1 MIIPELNREIADR
14 LKEVADLLH
23 NQGSNPFRVQ
33 AYRHA
38 AHTLNQL
45 GTPVDEILRSDGL
58 EGLQKLPAIGESLA
72 RSIKELTL
80 TGKLPMLQRLR
91 GEAEPVALLA
101 SIPGIG
107 KKLADQLHH
116 DLGIDTLEEL
126 EVAAHEGRLTQL
138 AGIGEKRLTG
148 IIASLADRLGS
159 VRGKSGPPETS
170 MPSIEEI
177 LDVDC
182 EYREKAA
189 ADKLHKFAPRRFNP
203 TGEAWLP
210 VLHTQRGK
218 HHFTALFSNT
228 ARAHKKGKTHDWVVL
243 YYDDGQKD
251 SQCTVITAEWGI
263 LEGCRIVSGRESE
276 CLRYYEKHESKGTEV
291 SHSCVRRF

>member
-1 MIIPELNREIADR
+1 MMIPELNREIAER
-14 LKEVADLLH
+14 LKEVAILLH
-23 NQGSNPFRVQ
+23 KQGGNPFRVQ

-38 AHTLNQL
+38 AQTLEQL
-45 GTPVDEILRSDGL
+45 ETPVDEILRSKSL
-58 EGLQKLPAIGESLA
+58 EGLQQLPAIGEILS
-72 RSIKELTL
+72 RSIRELIL

-91 GEAEPVALLA
+91 GEAEPVVLLA

-107 KKLADQLHH
+107 KKLAEQLHH

-138 AGIGEKRLTG
+138 SGIGEKRLSG
-148 IIASLADRLGS
+148 IVASLAERLGR
-159 VRGKSGPPETS
+159 VRGTFEPPEKS
-170 MPSIEEI
+170 VPSIEEI
-177 LDVDC
+177 LDVDR
-182 EYREKAA
+182 EYREKVA
-189 ADKLHKFAPRRFNP
+189 ADTLHKFAPRRFNP

-218 HHFTALFSNT
+218 HHYTALFSNT

-263 LEGCRIVSGRESE
+263 LEGRRVISGRESE
-276 CLRYYEKHESKGTEV
+276 CLRYYEVQESKATGV
-291 SHSCVRRF
+291 SHS

>member
-1 MIIPELNREIADR
+1 MIPELNREIAER

-38 AHTLNQL
+38 AHTLEQL

-58 EGLQKLPAIGESLA
+58 EGLQKLPAIGESLS
-72 RSIKELTL
+72 RSIRELIL

-91 GEAEPVALLA
+91 GDAEPVALLA

-107 KKLADQLHH
+107 EKLADQLHH

-126 EVAAHEGRLTQL
+126 EVAAHEGQLTQL
-138 AGIGEKRLTG
+138 PRIGEKRLSG
-148 IIASLADRLGS
+148 IIASLAERLGR
-159 VRGKSGPPETS
+159 VRGKIGPPEES
-170 MPSIEEI
+170 IPSIEEI
-177 LDVDC
+177 LDVDR
-182 EYREKAA
+182 EYREKAT
-189 ADKLHKFAPRRFNP
+189 ADRLHKFAPRRFNP

-218 HHFTALFSNT
+218 HHYTALFSNT
-228 ARAHKKGKTHDWVVL
+228 ARAHKKGKTQDWVVL

-263 LEGCRIVSGRESE
+263 LEGRRIVSGRESE
-276 CLRYYEKHESKGTEV
+276 CLMHYEEQESKPTGV
-291 SHSCVRRF
+291 SHS

>member
-1 MIIPELNREIADR
+1 MKIPELNREIAER

-33 AYRHA
+33 AYRQA
-38 AHTLNQL
+38 AHTLQQL

-58 EGLQKLPAIGESLA
+58 EGIQKLPAIGESLA

-80 TGKLPMLQRLR
+80 TGNLPMLQRLR

-148 IIASLADRLGS
+148 IIASLAERLGR
-159 VRGKSGPPETS
+159 VRKKSGPPETS

-182 EYREKAA
+182 EYRGKAV

-210 VLHTQRGK
+210 ILHTQRGK
-218 HHFTALFSNT
+218 YHFTALYSNT

-243 YYDDGQKD
+243 YFDDGQKD

-263 LEGCRIVSGRESE
+263 LEGRRIVSGRESE

>member
-1 MIIPELNREIADR
+1 MMIPELNREIAER
-14 LKEVADLLH
+14 LKEVAELLH

-38 AHTLNQL
+38 AHTLEQL
-45 GTPVDEILRSDGL
+45 RTPVDEILRSDGL
-58 EGLQKLPAIGESLA
+58 EGLEKLPAIGESLS
-72 RSIKELTL
+72 RSIKELIL

-91 GEAEPVALLA
+91 GEVEPVALLA

-116 DLGIDTLEEL
+116 ELGIDTLEEL
-126 EVAAHEGRLTQL
+126 EVAAHDGRLTQIP
-138 AGIGEKRLTG
+138 GIGEKRLSG
-148 IIASLADRLGS
+148 IIASLAERLGR
-159 VRGKSGPPETS
+159 VRGKIGPTEKS
-170 MPSIEEI
+170 IPSIEEI

-182 EYREKAA
+182 EYREKAT

-210 VLHTQRGK
+210 VLHTQRGQ
-218 HHFTALFSNT
+218 HHYTALFSNT

-263 LEGCRIVSGRESE
+263 LESRRIVSGRESE
-276 CLRYYEKHESKGTEV
+276 CLLYYEEQQSKATEA
-291 SHSCVRRF
+291 SHS